1 MLFRSIALG
10 RGHVSESGSHEE
22 LLKRGGLY
30 AQLVAHQ
37 IAGAAGRS
45 AA

>member
-1 MLFRSIALG
+1 
-10 RGHVSESGSHEE
+10 
-22 LLKRGGLY
+22 LLAHGGLY

-37 IAGAAGRS
+37 IAGAAGQN